1 MSKLKLPN
9 IVSGDLLDVD
19 VWNEHFHHQIR
30 EFKIDSEN
38 IAEEGINKNK
48 VPGTVFA
55 AKTNY
60 AIRSASQDFPAPGA
74 TQAGIALNPV
84 IISDEHYVSGSLLDT
99 STVFK
104 DDGTKVV
111 ARLSCDITMWDYGA
125 RTFFPGEPSTAKLG
139 LFYTFDDSPDA
150 TSTWRYCNGTKGLF
164 SLVFTSKIPS
174 DSGGGIHMNTKM
186 IDFGYTGPVGHRK
199 KDNRPDLFTME
210 PVDNLGM
217 PTGSESYEV
226 IGNKHMRFH
235 SQYSYS
241 AAFVLNYDEVDRS
254 LFTETTVGGVK
265 QFGSLHFC
273 IGGGYYIP
281 EFLGT
286 EYPGESDS
294 GDVGYDLEH
303 YSRGCG
309 RVIYRPIRI
318 SNIQISSLTLRK

>member
-9 IVSGDLLDVD
+9 IVSGDQLDAN
-19 VWNEHFHHQIR
+19 VWNEHFHHQIKQ
-30 EFKIDSEN
+30 FKIDSEN
-38 IAEEGINKNK
+38 IAEEGINRNK
-48 VPGTVFA
+48 VPSTIFA
-55 AKTNY
+55 DSKGFKVQ
-60 AIRSASQDFPAPGA
+60 SSSQDFPAPSSS
-74 TQAGIALNPV
+74 QPDINRDPV
-84 IISDEHYVSGSLLDT
+84 IISEEHYVSGSLLNADT
-99 STVFK
+99 IFK

-111 ARLSCDITMWDYGA
+111 ARLSCDITVWDYGA
-125 RTFFPGEPSTAKLG
+125 RTFFPGEPATAKLG
-139 LFYTFDDSPDA
+139 LFYTFDDSPGA
-150 TSTWRYCNGTKGLF
+150 KSTWQYCNGTKGLF
-164 SLVFTSKIPS
+164 SLAFTSKIPS
-174 DSGGGIHMNTKM
+174 DSGGGLFMNTKM
-186 IDFGYTGPVGHRK
+186 IDFGYTGPVGHRN

-210 PVDNLGM
+210 PADALGM

-226 IGNKHMRFH
+226 IGNQHMRFT
-235 SQYSYS
+235 SRYSYS

-273 IGGGYYIP
+273 IGGGYFIP
-281 EFLGT
+281 SFLGP

-318 SNIQISSLTLRK
+318 RNIQMSSLTLRK